1 MLRLCAASL
10 FALTAALPAFAQ
22 DAAEPE
28 VIETE
33 QESFTVAVVAEGLEF
48 PWAIAFLPSGEMLVS
63 EREGRLRVVTT
74 DGGLREAPVAGI
86 PDDLLVE
93 RQGGL
98 MDIALAP
105 DFETSRLVYFTYA
118 EGTSEANR
126 TTLARGRLNDDLT
139 ALEGVEDLFR
149 VNRDTPAGFHFA
161 GRILFNDDGTLFVTI
176 GDGGRTL
183 QQAQNV
189 ENHLGTVVR
198 LNLDGSIPADNPDID
213 GAAEGIYSYG
223 HRNPQGIARHPE
235 TGSVWTHEHGPRG
248 GDELNILIPGANF
261 GWPTVSYGIN
271 YSGAILT
278 LEREREEF
286 VGPLWY
292 WAPSIAPSGM
302 AFYDGDQFEA
312 WQGDL
317 FVSAL
322 SGYKIERLEMDGDR
336 VISTED
342 LLVDREQRYR
352 DVRVGP
358 DGSVY
363 LLVDD
368 IDGQV
373 LRLDHALTE
382 REEEFEG

>member
-10 FALTAALPAFAQ
+10 FALTVALPAFAQ
-22 DAAEPE
+22 EDF
-28 VIETE
+28 IETE
-33 QESFTVAVVAEGLEF
+33 QESFTVAVVAEGLEY
-48 PWAIAFLPSGEMLVS
+48 PWSIAFLPSGEMLVS

-74 DGGLREAPVAGI
+74 DGGLRDAPVAGI

-105 DFETSRLVYFTYA
+105 DFETSRHVYFTYA
-118 EGTSEANR
+118 EGSSEANR
-126 TTLARGRLNDDLT
+126 TTLARGRLNEALT
-139 ALEGVEDLFR
+139 ALDGVEDLFR

-198 LNLDGSIPADNPDID
+198 LNLDGSIPDDNPAIE
-213 GAAEGIYSYG
+213 GAAEGIYSFG

-235 TGSVWTHEHGPRG
+235 TGTVWTHEHGPRG
-248 GDELNILIPGANF
+248 GDELNIIMPGANF

-271 YSGAILT
+271 YSGTVLT
-278 LEREREEF
+278 DERERDEF

-292 WAPSIAPSGM
+292 WVPSIAPSGM
-302 AFYDGDQFEA
+302 AFYTGDQFEA

-322 SGYKIERLEMDGDR
+322 AGYKIERLEMDGDR
-336 VISTED
+336 VISSED

-358 DGSVY
+358 NGSIY

-368 IDGQV
+368 LDGQV
-373 LRLDHALTE
+373 LRLDHVLTP